1 MNDKMLELLY
11 RSLDGVLTPDE
22 QASLNEALAA
32 SEELRAEK
40 RRLHAMRQAV
50 AQSAADTFRPF
61 FAARVMQRIARS
73 AEPKQASES
82 FFRGLVYTFRRVA
95 LAGAM
100 IIAAFIIYNITASD
114 EISFTTVLG
123 APEISIEEVFEP
135 PLNSILEDL
144 S

>member
-1 MNDKMLELLY
+1 MNKTILELLY
-11 RSLDGVLTPDE
+11 RSLDGELTPDE

-40 RRLHAMRQAV
+40 RRLHAIRQAV
-50 AQSAADTFRPF
+50 AQGAVDTFKPF
-61 FAARVMQRIARS
+61 FAARVMQRIAQA
-73 AEPKQASES
+73 AEPRQASES
-82 FFRGLVYTFRRVA
+82 FFGGLIYTFRRVA

-114 EISFTTVLG
+114 QISFTTVLG
-123 APEISIEEVFEP
+123 APEISIEEVFEL